1 MGLLSQL
8 MEKLHVLLALLA
20 IWLLSTSGQVHL
32 ASRIHDKAG
41 GWDYNH
47 IVLGTITALMSM
59 LFLVKCCRHGQWRLY
74 FGWCLGQFGPIAK
87 DLRKLAQRQLP
98 AAGSPGLL
106 TFIEGVGLLL
116 MAAIGLT
123 GLAWL
128 ATQGSGLAITWRGW
142 HILFSEYLIWYL
154 IVHAI
159 ASFSHFLELMR

>member
-32 ASRIHDKAG
+32 ASRIHPNAG
-41 GWDYNH
+41 AWDYNH
-47 IVLGTITALMSM
+47 IILGAITALMSL

-74 FGWCLGQFGPIAK
+74 FGWCTGQLAPIIK
-87 DLRKLAQRQLP
+87 DLKKLGSRQLP

-106 TFIEGVGLLL
+106 TFIEGIGLLL

-128 ATQGSGLAITWRGW
+128 ATQGTGMAMTWRSW
-142 HILFSEYLIWYL
+142 HILLSEGLIWYL
-154 IVHAI
+154 ILHAV
-159 ASFSHFLELMR
+159 ASFSHFLELIR